1 MILEKILIDCT
12 YYCNILSKM
21 SLVILYGKIYTLKE
35 CGSYLY
41 ACTRSVGENM
51 GESAYS
57 FIISRI
63 FKPLDE
69 DKYTVK

>member
-1 MILEKILIDCT
+1 MF
-12 YYCNILSKM
+12 
-21 SLVILYGKIYTLKE
+21 LVILYGKIYTLKE

-69 DKYTVK
+69 DKYTVR